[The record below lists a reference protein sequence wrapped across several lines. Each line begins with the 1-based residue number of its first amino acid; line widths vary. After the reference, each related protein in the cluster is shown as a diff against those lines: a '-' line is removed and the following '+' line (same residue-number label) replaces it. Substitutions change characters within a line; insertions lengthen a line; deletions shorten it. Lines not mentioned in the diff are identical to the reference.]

1 MEVRDGSSAFDR
13 VLGKYCGSAKPRIIF
28 SSGRFLRVNFRSD
41 SSVSHQGFSAE
52 FVSVGLGE
60 YSFQILIDLLFNLNA
75 I

>member
-1 MEVRDGSSAFDR
+1 MEVRDGSSSFDR
-13 VLGKYCGSAKPRIIF
+13 VLGKYCGSAKPRIF

-60 YSFQILIDLLFNLNA
+60 YSFQILMKFGRVDLT
-75 I
+75 